1 MSRKELEALNARYL
15 AAMHAVQSGVAMDLQ
30 HDPASGTPKHLR
42 VGVNSALVNQA
53 ALVRLLI
60 TKGLITEMEY
70 MTALA
75 EEAEAEQRRYEELLS
90 KRHGGNIRLA

>member
-1 MSRKELEALNARYL
+1 MNELEKLHARYR

-30 HDPASGTPKHLR
+30 HDPTSGTPKHLR

-60 TKGLITEMEY
+60 SKGIITEVEY
-70 MTALA
+70 LTALA

-90 KRHGGNIRLA
+90 RRHGGTIRLA